1 MGDPQDDFACFCRM
15 LSKTRVSFCRYANF
29 VYFCIMKYQIDWIK
43 VLVFFLVAG
52 GLIFITG
59 SFLMS
64 LGIFLLLLIID
75 GLIAQ
80 WQSKKEFAKKWT
92 EMVEEEK
99 KHHDE

>member
-1 MGDPQDDFACFCRM
+1 
-15 LSKTRVSFCRYANF
+15 
-29 VYFCIMKYQIDWIK
+29 
-43 VLVFFLVAG
+43 VAG

-80 WQSKKEFAKKWT
+80 WQSKKEFEKKWK

>member
-29 VYFCIMKYQIDWIK
+29 VYFCIMKYQINWIK

-64 LGIFLLLLIID
+64 LGIFF
-75 GLIAQ
+75 
-80 WQSKKEFAKKWT
+80 EKKWK